1 MSHRDGRRRSSAER
15 IPAALSEAAPSTRT
29 EEIVHARL
37 GMREALAAIAL
48 GDERSA
54 PDALFA
60 LLRRLGRLVRF
71 APVLRDAPT
80 ARVQSTHVSSVKVS
94 PKAFQL
100 SRLFFPDD
108 STRRV
113 YEGRDR
119 GGAPPSRELRHSQSP
134 LVIPFRVLTRT
145 RQRPMPAARA
155 GFDIAAIGENAATL
169 LCAGRE
175 RLPPEEAHDASATC
189 TRGTVRLP
197 CSSAGGIRSRQG
209 A

>member
-108 STRRV
+108 STRRGLRGAGS
-113 YEGRDR
+113 GR
-119 GGAPPSRELRHSQSP
+119 GSP
-134 LVIPFRVLTRT
+134 LQGATAQPVAPRHPIPRT
-145 RQRPMPAARA
+145 YTDTTAPDARS
-155 GFDIAAIGENAATL
+155 
-169 LCAGRE
+169 AGRFRYRSHWRKRRYSLVRRE
-175 RLPPEEAHDASATC
+175 RKASA
-189 TRGTVRLP
+189 
-197 CSSAGGIRSRQG
+197 
-209 A
+209 